1 MLHNQPLANAPP
13 NKDTRDLPVEKR
25 VVQQGVGY
33 HPSDYADVVV
43 VEVVRSAHVKKNRVR
58 AYEEM

>member
-1 MLHNQPLANAPP
+1 MPHNPPLANAPP

-33 HPSDYADVVV
+33 HPSDSADVVA
-43 VEVVRSAHVKKNRVR
+43 VEVVRSPPVKKN
-58 AYEEM
+58 